1 MLLLS
6 MRYNEQKL
14 AADEPGDLQAKGA
27 YGELK
32 SNLLSLGHA
41 LQERDKRVFFLAWMR
56 RNALTLGHRERS
68 RKTTAEWVGRVSVV
82 VDLVS

>member
-14 AADEPGDLQAKGA
+14 AADEPGDLQTKGA

-41 LQERDKRVFFLAWMR
+41 LQERDKRVFFLP
-56 RNALTLGHRERS
+56 G
-68 RKTTAEWVGRVSVV
+68 
-82 VDLVS
+82 